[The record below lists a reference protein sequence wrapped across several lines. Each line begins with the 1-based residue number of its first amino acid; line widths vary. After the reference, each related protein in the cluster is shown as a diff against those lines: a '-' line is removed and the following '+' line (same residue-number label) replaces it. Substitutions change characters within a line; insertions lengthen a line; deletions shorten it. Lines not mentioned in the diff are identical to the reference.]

1 MEIKIG
7 MRQTNREIVL
17 ESEQT
22 LDDVTA
28 AVTKALGDGGALTL
42 DDEKGRR
49 VIVPVDALAYVEVG
63 EETVRRVGF
72 GVS

>member
-22 LDDVTA
+22 RDDITA
-28 AVTKALGDGGALTL
+28 SVEKALTNGGALTL

-49 VIVPVDALAYVEVG
+49 VIVPVDALAYVEIG

-72 GVS
+72 GVA

>member
-17 ESEQT
+17 ESEQSR
-22 LDDVTA
+22 DDLTA
-28 AVTKALGDGGALTL
+28 AVTKALADGGALTL

-49 VIVPVDALAYVEVG
+49 VIVPVEALAYVEVG
-63 EETVRRVGF
+63 EEKVRRVGF

>member
-17 ESEQT
+17 ESEQSR
-22 LDDVTA
+22 DDVTA
-28 AVTKALGDGGALTL
+28 AVTKSLTDGGALTL
-42 DDEKGRR
+42 DDDKGRR
-49 VIVPVDALAYVEVG
+49 VIIPVDALAYVEVG
-63 EETVRRVGF
+63 EEKVRRVGF

>member
-1 MEIKIG
+1 
-7 MRQTNREIVL
+7 V
-17 ESEQT
+17 S
-22 LDDVTA
+22 
-28 AVTKALGDGGALTL
+28 KALGDGGALTL

-72 GVS
+72 GIA

>member
-22 LDDVTA
+22 RDDITA
-28 AVTKALGDGGALTL
+28 AVSKALGDGAALTL

-49 VIVPVDALAYVEVG
+49 VIVPVDALAYVEVC

-72 GVS
+72 GIA

>member
-22 LDDVTA
+22 RDDLTT
-28 AVTKALGDGGALTL
+28 AVTKALADGGALTL

-49 VIVPVDALAYVEVG
+49 VIVPVEALAYVEVG
-63 EETVRRVGF
+63 EEKARRVGF

>member
-22 LDDVTA
+22 RDDVTA
-28 AVTKALGDGGALTL
+28 AEQGNRDQDRMEAET
-42 DDEKGRR
+42 
-49 VIVPVDALAYVEVG
+49 G
-63 EETVRRVGF
+63 EQELPEY
-72 GVS
+72 

>member
-22 LDDVTA
+22 RDDVTT
-28 AVTKALGDGGALTL
+28 AVAKALTDGGALTL
-42 DDEKGRR
+42 DDDKGRR

-63 EETVRRVGF
+63 EEKVRRVGF

>member
-17 ESEQT
+17 ESEQSR
-22 LDDVTA
+22 DDLTS
-28 AVTKALGDGGALTL
+28 AVTKALADGGALTL

-49 VIVPVDALAYVEVG
+49 VIVPVEALAYVEVG
-63 EETVRRVGF
+63 EEKVRRVGF

>member
-22 LDDVTA
+22 RDDVTA

-49 VIVPVDALAYVEVG
+49 VIVPVDDLAYVEVG